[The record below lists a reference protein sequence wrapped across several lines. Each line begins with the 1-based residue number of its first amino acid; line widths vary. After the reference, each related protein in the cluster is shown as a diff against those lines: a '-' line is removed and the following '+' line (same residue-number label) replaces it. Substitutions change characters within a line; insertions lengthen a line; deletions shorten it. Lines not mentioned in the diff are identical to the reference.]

1 MTKTQPMSKKMQEMI
16 AQNDEIQEALDLATR
31 DALLSH
37 ARNGNYVVQGDGNGG
52 IRKIYPKEIYARY
65 GFDENGKP
73 LPQSA
78 ADA

>member
-1 MTKTQPMSKKMQEMI
+1 MTEALKK
-16 AQNDEIQEALDLATR
+16 NDEMESLNKELELAHNLATR

-52 IRKIYPKEIYARY
+52 IRKIYPKEIFARY

-73 LPQSA
+73 LPESV